1 VENNLGRHIE
11 DSRLVKEGKRT
22 LLQMVSDGCT
32 WTIVIGLV
40 NERLLGRSGTK
51 GKREWVEDGWN
62 TVSEIGC
69 RKSQEEVVRVCLHS
83 S

>member
-1 VENNLGRHIE
+1 MRHIE

-40 NERLLGRSGTK
+40 NGRLLGSSGMK
-51 GKREWVEDGWN
+51 GKRKWVEDGCN
-62 TVSEIGC
+62 TVSEIGS
-69 RKSQEEVVRVCLHS
+69 RKSQEEFVRVCLCS